1 MKTFIAYLAAIVCTV
16 ILYYL
21 LFEEHDMLFYI
32 NAAVACLVEG
42 TLFLAFPILSDE
54 SPLTFKKAASQ
65 YVLTL
70 YGAIIFLWTS
80 GYSLFVT
87 ESNSLNTLYIG
98 LLVISIFFLLV
109 LTVTEI
115 GGEAMQRKE
124 VTLQTTMQ
132 EKKLVFLS
140 IENIWFEIK
149 EELCN
154 HSEWEDTTLKTIR
167 SILDKITS
175 IPAEK
180 LERNEE
186 IVEDINAKLAELC
199 ELILSKAGN
208 DTEETYSLAITKK
221 VNLLNNYIKN
231 IKTIL

>member
-1 MKTFIAYLAAIVCTV
+1 MRTFIAYLVAVACTV
-16 ILYYL
+16 TLYYL
-21 LFEEHDMLFYI
+21 LFEEHDTLFYI
-32 NAAVACLVEG
+32 NAVIACLAEG

-65 YVLTL
+65 HVLTL
-70 YGAIIFLWTS
+70 YGAIAFLWTS
-80 GYSLFVT
+80 GYSLSVT
-87 ESNSLNTLYIG
+87 GSGSLKTLYIG
-98 LLVISIFFLLV
+98 LLLISIFFLLA

-124 VTLQTTMQ
+124 VTLQTTVQ
-132 EKKLVFLS
+132 KKKLVFLS

-154 HSEWEDTTLKTIR
+154 HSEWEDATLKTIR

-180 LERNEE
+180 LERNKE
-186 IVEDINAKLAELC
+186 IVEDINAKLAELS
-199 ELILSKAGN
+199 EIISSKVEN
-208 DTEETYSLAITKK
+208 DTEEAHRLSITKK
-221 VNLLNNYIKN
+221 VNLLHNYIKN